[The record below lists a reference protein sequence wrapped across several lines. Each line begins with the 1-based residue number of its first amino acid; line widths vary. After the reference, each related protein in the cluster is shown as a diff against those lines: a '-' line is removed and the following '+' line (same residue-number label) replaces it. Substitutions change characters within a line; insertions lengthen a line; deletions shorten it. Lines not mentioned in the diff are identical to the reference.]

1 MVTGLVH
8 FVAFLKTKSYSDFIY
23 YIRSSWTM
31 EMDLKQLS
39 RGLHGIN
46 RALPKKQQHFLRELN
61 AFQDKTKAK
70 TRKWNVPPFVSNTTC
85 FAVVFWFVVV
95 SFFFSLNDHTALRDW
110 LHNMSTLPLD
120 MKVLRHAQQLEHLLR
135 KLHLLTSSQAEQST
149 QKVPFC
155 ILQAPA

>member
-1 MVTGLVH
+1 MVSGLVH

-46 RALPKKQQHFLRELN
+46 RALPKKQQHFLRERN

-70 TRKWNVPPFVSNTTC
+70 TRK
-85 FAVVFWFVVV
+85 
-95 SFFFSLNDHTALRDW
+95 
-110 LHNMSTLPLD
+110 
-120 MKVLRHAQQLEHLLR
+120 
-135 KLHLLTSSQAEQST
+135 
-149 QKVPFC
+149 
-155 ILQAPA
+155 